1 MNGVLHVTRH
11 FGDES
16 FQTNTCTGTNKHN
29 VMFPYASGNT
39 FVYSSYLAE
48 WLNDKQQPMYETQL
62 NAATSNFEL
71 QLTLTNN
78 TQCLQP

>member
-48 WLNDKQQPMYETQL
+48 WLNDK
-62 NAATSNFEL
+62 
-71 QLTLTNN
+71 
-78 TQCLQP
+78 